1 MSLHPISFLFSNY
14 RVPVLLSNEISSHM
28 IEKILHV
35 VTPELWQEIYESY
48 FNSHVPQLAQHPIAN
63 FIVQHLMASAT
74 DKSQVGN
81 LTNVVFTAIEYQ
93 HCEPL
98 KLNNQVFERERE
110 LVQIIHCTSRLS
122 EVTNIP

>member
-1 MSLHPISFLFSNY
+1 MYLSLHQFISFLFSNY

-81 LTNVVFTAIEYQ
+81 LTLFFLLPLAIYASEYQ
-93 HCEPL
+93 HRKPL
-98 KLNNQVFERERE
+98 KLNSQAFERKRE
-110 LVQIIHCTSRLS
+110 LDPNYALYK
-122 EVTNIP
+122 